1 MSQITIRNMDPLVE
15 KILRQK
21 AEAGHQSL
29 SETANQMLKQA
40 AGLDSSSGK
49 KRNLKCLAGS
59 WSREETEAFEKT
71 QEPFMQIDEEL
82 WK

>member
-15 KILRQK
+15 KMIRQK
-21 AEAGHQSL
+21 AETGHQSL
-29 SETANQMLKQA
+29 SDTANQMLKQA

-49 KRNLKCLAGS
+49 KRNLKSLAGS
-59 WSREETEAFEKT
+59 WSHEEAEEFEKT
-71 QEPFMQIDEEL
+71 QEPFMQIDEKL